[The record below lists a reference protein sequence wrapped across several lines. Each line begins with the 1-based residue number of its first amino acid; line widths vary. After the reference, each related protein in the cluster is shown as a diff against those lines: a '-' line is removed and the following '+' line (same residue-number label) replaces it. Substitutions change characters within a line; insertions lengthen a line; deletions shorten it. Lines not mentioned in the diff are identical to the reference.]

1 VLAISSRSARR
12 ALARPLALAAAVV
25 LAAAA
30 CSPASSPDD
39 APAGPPVQSRTT
51 PDPATDPTPGPTSP
65 ATEPTTPADTGPEDS
80 FRAWLAAS
88 RAPDATTACA
98 YLTDEL
104 VERMVDEMTA
114 TGFPGVTDCRSM
126 IETTA
131 PIYAA
136 LGSSAEVVIE
146 VRERTADR
154 AVLGVTYVS
163 GTCGSVEMVP
173 RAGRWVMTE
182 NAEEEC

>member
-1 VLAISSRSARR
+1 MLAIYSRSARR

-30 CSPASSPDD
+30 CSPASSPDG

-65 ATEPTTPADTGPEDS
+65 AAEPTTADTGPEDS